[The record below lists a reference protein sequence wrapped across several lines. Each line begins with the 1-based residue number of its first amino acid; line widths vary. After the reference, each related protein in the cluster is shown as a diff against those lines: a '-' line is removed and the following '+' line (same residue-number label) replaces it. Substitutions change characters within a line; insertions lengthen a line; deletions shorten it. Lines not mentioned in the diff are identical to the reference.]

1 MITTVFILLLYETQ
15 EEYTVDIYCFERFTV
30 YKSNF
35 ILSLMFDNDCTHPS
49 YYYKQLVWTRS

>member
-35 ILSLMFDNDCTHPS
+35 ILSLMFDNDCTYPS
-49 YYYKQLVWTRS
+49 YYYEQFV